1 MKLIRLFAL
10 VFTASVLGLASVSCE
25 KKGPA
30 AKIGDKIDDAMDARP
45 AEGIRD
51 AVEDVAK

>member
-45 AEGIRD
+45 AEGVRD
-51 AVEDVAK
+51 AVENVTK